1 MTSTHASN
9 TGRTCPATSHKHADP
24 YKQKNL
30 DLDTSLKE
38 KVEGLVSFVE
48 GLKYGLMTTRQNE
61 SGMLVS
67 RCMAVAGRVC
77 FSNHYILP
85 RFLRDIGVRDTDRFG
100 GGRRTGLISCFIL
113 TPKPGRRTNCS
124 WIPT

>member
-9 TGRTCPATSHKHADP
+9 TSGVTAHKHADP

-30 DLDTSLKE
+30 DLDTNLKE

-48 GLKYGLMTTRQNE
+48 GLKFGLMTTRQNE

-67 RCMAVAGRVC
+67 RCMAVAAKV
-77 FSNHYILP
+77 YM
-85 RFLRDIGVRDTDRFG
+85 FLYSLKIC
-100 GGRRTGLISCFIL
+100 GLIERYCV
-113 TPKPGRRTNCS
+113 GG
-124 WIPT
+124 